1 MSLRAFHLLFVL
13 VAIVGADLF
22 FIWAMV
28 AFGKNH
34 DPLLMVLG
42 VLSLLGGV
50 GLTIYGVK
58 LVRKLDEAHIH

>member
-13 VAIVGADLF
+13 ISIVGADLF
-22 FIWAMV
+22 FIWSMV
-28 AFGKNH
+28 TFGKTH
-34 DPLLMVLG
+34 DPVLMVLG

-50 GLTIYGVK
+50 GLTLYGIK